1 MYFFGSN
8 MRTTV
13 DTQYDNNNNNN
24 NKTDTL
30 LSKPTGGVF
39 FLDLLKKT
47 SRVLFFKKGPCKGT
61 KQCMD
66 QDSSHEGDLR

>member
-39 FLDLLKKT
+39 FLDLLKKNI
-47 SRVLFFKKGPCKGT
+47 LILIFQKG
-61 KQCMD
+61 
-66 QDSSHEGDLR
+66 SL